1 MQRGY
6 AAERPGKARSVE
18 ERGGSQKERAARVL
32 GRGREETAPVALH
45 FGVLAA
51 LVLLVGVIVLVA
63 FVLWLV
69 LR

>member
-1 MQRGY
+1 
-6 AAERPGKARSVE
+6 VE

-32 GRGREETAPVALH
+32 GRGSEETAPVALH

-51 LVLLVGVIVLVA
+51 LVLLVGVILVFA

>member
-1 MQRGY
+1 M
-6 AAERPGKARSVE
+6 E

-51 LVLLVGVIVLVA
+51 LVLLVGVILVVA